1 MTVKRILPRGI
12 SKGDTIGIISPAGP
26 VDRDRLKKG
35 ISALE
40 KLGYK
45 IKLGRHVVDKWG
57 YLAGKDEDRLAD
69 LHWAFSDDQ
78 IDVVFC
84 SRGGYGTNRIIS
96 NVDFNLI
103 RANPKILLG
112 YSDITGLHIPIQ
124 QKTGLVVFQGPMVVS
139 DWGKGINGYSLKNLF
154 KVIANP
160 EPAGDLKNPE
170 DAEPLKFMGGGQ
182 VTAPLT
188 GGNLSLLITT
198 LGTPYEID
206 TCGKILVIEDIDEE
220 PYVIDRY
227 MNHLRNAGKFDK
239 IAGLVLGSFTNCVK
253 KDPEKDSFRTEEV
266 FADFFRYLS
275 CPIVSG
281 LVFGHSGITATI
293 PIGVNAL
300 IDIDNGR
307 FTIKE
312 GAVI

>member
-1 MTVKRILPRGI
+1 MTFKKVLPRGI
-12 SKGDTIGIISPAGP
+12 SEGDTIGIISPAGP
-26 VDRDRLKKG
+26 VDRARLKKG

-40 KLGYK
+40 GLGYK
-45 IKLGRHVVDKWG
+45 IKLGKHVVDKWG

-69 LHWAFSDDQ
+69 LHWAFSDDEV
-78 IDVVFC
+78 DAVFC

-96 NVDFNLI
+96 KVDFNLI

-112 YSDITGLHIPIQ
+112 YSDITGLHIPIH

-139 DWGKGINGYSLKNLF
+139 DWGKGINGYSFNNLF
-154 KVIANP
+154 KVIAET
-160 EPAGDLKNPE
+160 EPAGEITNPE
-170 DAEPLKFMGGGQ
+170 KAEPLKFIGSGQ

-206 TCGKILVIEDIDEE
+206 TCGKILVIEDIDED

-227 MNHLRNAGKFDK
+227 LNHLRNAGKFDK
-239 IAGLVLGSFTNCVK
+239 IAGLMLGSFTNCVK
-253 KDPEKDSFRTEEV
+253 KDSDKDSFTTEEV
-266 FADFFRYLS
+266 FEDFFRDLS

-281 LVFGHSGITATI
+281 LAFGHSGITTTI

-300 IDIDNGR
+300 IDIDTGR
-307 FTIKE
+307 FIIKE